1 MTKITPC
8 LWFDTEGEEAA
19 KFYCSVFPNSGID
32 QIVHYGE
39 WAKDGPGAEKE
50 GKVMCVTFHLGD
62 QEYMAL
68 NGGPNFKFNEAIS
81 LQCHCNTQEEL
92 DAIWSKL
99 SAHPEN
105 EVCGWLKDKYGLSW
119 QMIHPMFGEWMKDT
133 ATRDAVMIEVMKMTK
148 PDLATL
154 ERAAASAKKA
164 A

>member
-8 LWFDTEGEEAA
+8 LWFDNEAEEAA
-19 KFYCSVFPNSGID
+19 KFYCSVFPDSGID

-39 WAKDGPGAEKE
+39 WAKDGPGAEKA

-62 QEYMAL
+62 QGYMAL

-81 LQCHCNTQEEL
+81 LQYYCQSQEDL
-92 DAIWSKL
+92 DAVWSAL
-99 SAHPEN
+99 SAHPEA
-105 EVCGWLKDKYGLSW
+105 EICGWLKDKYGLSW
-119 QMIHPMFGEWMKDT
+119 QMIHPKFGEWMKDI
-133 ATRDAVMIEVMKMTK
+133 ATRDAVMIAVMQMKK

>member
-8 LWFDTEGEEAA
+8 LWFDDNGEEAA

-39 WAKDGPGAEKE
+39 WAKDGPGAEKA

-81 LQCHCNTQEEL
+81 LQCHCNTQAEL
-92 DAIWSKL
+92 DAIWSRL

-105 EVCGWLKDKYGLSW
+105 EVCGWLKDKYGMSW

-133 ATRDAVMIEVMKMTK
+133 ATRDAVMTEVLKMTK